1 MDHKEHWNEVYKT
14 QAPDD
19 VSWYQTRP
27 TTSLHLIKA
36 SGVAKDRG
44 VIDVGAG
51 ASALVDFL
59 LDGGFTK
66 LAVLDISAIALQH
79 ARQRLG
85 VRAAGVEWFEAD
97 VTDFRPP
104 HRFGLWHDRAVFH
117 FLTDPADRREYV
129 ETMSRALTPD
139 GHVIIATFAIEGP
152 LKCSGLDVARYD
164 ALSLAAELG
173 AGFQLREQ
181 VDENHLTPW
190 NTEQRFSFFR
200 FVRVGSSLS

>member
-1 MDHKEHWNEVYKT
+1 MNHKEHWNEVYKT
-14 QAPDD
+14 LAPDD

-27 TTSLHLIKA
+27 TTSLQLIKA

-59 LDGGFTK
+59 LDRGFTK

-139 GHVIIATFAIEGP
+139 GQVIIATFAIEGP

-181 VDENHLTPW
+181 VDEHHLTPW

>member
-1 MDHKEHWNEVYKT
+1 MNRKEHWNQVYQTK
-14 QAPDD
+14 APDD
-19 VSWYQTRP
+19 VIWYQTRP
-27 TTSLHLIKA
+27 TTSLQLIEA

-59 LDGGFTK
+59 LDAGFTS
-66 LAVLDISAIALQH
+66 LAVLDISAAALQH

-97 VTDFRPP
+97 VTEFSPP

-117 FLTDPADRREYV
+117 FLTDPADRRRYV
-129 ETMSRALTPD
+129 ETMSRALAPD

-164 ALSLAAELG
+164 AAALAVELG
-173 AGFQLREQ
+173 AGFRLREQ
-181 VDENHLTPW
+181 VDEIHVTPW
-190 NTEQRFSFFR
+190 STEQRFNFFR
-200 FVRVGSSLS
+200 FARVGTAPS